1 MKTRSKVLIALVAVV
16 CLVSV
21 GATWMLAQAGGAI
34 SACVLKDGT
43 LYITSTGMC
52 KKGET
57 LLTWNITG
65 PQGPIGPAGP
75 TGPEGQAGPQGPAGQ
90 AGPTGPAGQAGPQ
103 GPASLAALEG
113 TPCSVGGSTD
123 NVHVVIASTTRQV
136 TLLCGKGTLTFN
148 WNPVSIST
156 GWYAD
161 IRVASGNVLS
171 GAMFQYSFYEAQIA
185 NAQPGAVVEMTPF
198 TSIESIVVGAP
209 GGGSAT
215 VTCPNGARAGNDS
228 SPGYEEYT
236 CIGPYAMVGDQFVT
250 IAANQ

>member
-43 LYITSTGMC
+43 LHITSTGMC

-75 TGPEGQAGPQGPAGQ
+75 TGPEGQAGPQGPAF
-90 AGPTGPAGQAGPQ
+90 
-103 GPASLAALEG
+103 LAALEG

-148 WNPVSIST
+148 WNPVSSWPD
-156 GWYAD
+156 WYAD

-171 GAMFQYSFYEAQIA
+171 GAMFQGSTYAAQIA
-185 NAQPGAVVEMTPF
+185 NDQPGAVVEMTPF

-215 VTCPNGARAGNDS
+215 VTCPDNTRAGNDN